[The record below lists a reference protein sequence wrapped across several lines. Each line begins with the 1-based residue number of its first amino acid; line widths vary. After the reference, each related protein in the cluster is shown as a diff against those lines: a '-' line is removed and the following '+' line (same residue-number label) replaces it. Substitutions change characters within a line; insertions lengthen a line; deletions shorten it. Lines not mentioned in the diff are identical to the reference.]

1 MDISEKIPLNVYFEI
16 GKTKKRIDDLLSITK
31 GTLYRL
37 EDSERNV
44 VRIMLENEEIGKGRI
59 LTKNGRMYVEVMS
72 LKDE

>member
-1 MDISEKIPLNVYFEI
+1 MEINEKIPLNVYFEI